1 MIKTLL
7 IFGTAL
13 MFETALGLVTATG
26 VASAG
31 TCTMEIDKL
40 QKQLSSTDAG
50 MGPTGTGQVAETG
63 QHLHPPTDAMNQATG
78 NKAASLGDVA
88 NQNVGQPTDAEA
100 AQTDAFSGS
109 AEPTEAD
116 AALDRAR
123 QFDLAGNESGCME
136 EVAKA
141 KTHLGTQ

>member
-1 MIKTLL
+1 MEIAMIKTLL
-7 IFGTAL
+7 VFGTA
-13 MFETALGLVTATG
+13 MGLVAATG

-40 QKQLSSTDAG
+40 QKQLSSSDAG

-63 QHLHPPTDAMNQATG
+63 QELHPPTDTMNKATG
-78 NKAASLGDVA
+78 NKAASSEDVV

-100 AQTDAFSGS
+100 AQSGEFGAS

-116 AALDRAR
+116 AALERAR

>member
-7 IFGTAL
+7 VFG
-13 MFETALGLVTATG
+13 TALGLVAATG

-40 QKQLSSTDAG
+40 QKQLSSSDAG

-63 QHLHPPTDAMNQATG
+63 QELHPPTDTMNKATG
-78 NKAASLGDVA
+78 NKAASSDDVA
-88 NQNVGQPTDAEA
+88 NQNVGQPTDAQA
-100 AQTDAFSGS
+100 AQSGEFGAS
-109 AEPTEAD
+109 AEPMEAD
-116 AALDRAR
+116 AALERAR

-141 KTHLGTQ
+141 KSHLGAQ

>member
-7 IFGTAL
+7 VFG
-13 MFETALGLVTATG
+13 TALGLVAATG

-40 QKQLSSTDAG
+40 QKQLSSSDAG

-63 QHLHPPTDAMNQATG
+63 QELHPPTDTMNKATG
-78 NKAASLGDVA
+78 NKAASSDDVA

-100 AQTDAFSGS
+100 AQSGEFGAS

-116 AALDRAR
+116 AALERAR

-141 KTHLGTQ
+141 KSHLGAQ